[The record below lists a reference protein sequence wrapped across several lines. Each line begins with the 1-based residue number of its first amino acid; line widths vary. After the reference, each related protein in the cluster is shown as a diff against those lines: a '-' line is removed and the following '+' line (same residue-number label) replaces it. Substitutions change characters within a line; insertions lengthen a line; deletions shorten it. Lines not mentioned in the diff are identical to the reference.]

1 VAVDL
6 WAHQKQGVDL
16 AIKAKSFG
24 WFFEA
29 GTGKTRTAIETLR
42 HFYIEAKAILPT
54 LILCP
59 PVVIENWR
67 QEILKFSK
75 IPPTRVHKLV
85 GTGKQR
91 TEILVGNRKTPSIFI
106 GNYEALTMKGLFDE
120 LYNTQFDILVCDES
134 HRIKN
139 PDAKRTKA
147 CIQLADRAKYRFVL
161 SGTPV
166 LRNLMDVW
174 SQFRV
179 LDGGDAFGKN
189 FFVFRSQ
196 YFYNKNAHLPHLN
209 FPDWRIRPNA
219 ECLISDM
226 MKEKSMSVKKEE
238 CLDLPPLVKKKI
250 YVDMGVEQKKA
261 YNEMKKDFIT
271 YINSEAST
279 ADLAI
284 TKALRLQQIVSGYAK
299 IEANILNTEG
309 SVHRFKDIPRIEAL
323 GELLE
328 DLAPNHKVIVW
339 ACFKE
344 NYAMIREV
352 CERLKLEFIELHGE
366 ISQKKRDESIDRFRK
381 EENVRIVIGNQG
393 AAGIGINLVEA
404 SYMIYFS
411 RNFSLEQDI
420 QSEARAYRSGSE
432 RHESITRIDLVCPG
446 TIDEEVLE
454 ALANKQAI
462 GEQVLREIAGRLD
475 DE

>member
-1 VAVDL
+1 MSVEL
-6 WAHQKQGVDL
+6 WAHQKQGIDL
-16 AIKAKSFG
+16 ALKAKSFG

-42 HFYIEAKAILPT
+42 RLYTENKGILPT

-75 IPPTRVHKLV
+75 IPPQHVHKLV

-91 TEILVGNRKTPSIFI
+91 TELLVEKRQTPSIFI

-120 LYNTQFDILVCDES
+120 LHNTEFKILICDES

-147 CIQLADRAKYRFVL
+147 CIQLADRATYKFVL

-179 LDGGDAFGKN
+179 LDNGEAFGKN

-196 YFYNKNAHLPHLN
+196 YFYNKNANAPHLN

-226 MKEKSMSVKKEE
+226 MKERSMSVKKEE

-250 YVDMGVEQKKA
+250 YVEMGVDQRKA
-261 YNEMKKDFIT
+261 YSEMKKDFVT

-299 IEANILNTEG
+299 IEANVLNLEG
-309 SVHRFKDIPRIEAL
+309 SIHRFEDIPRIEAL
-323 GELLE
+323 KELLE

-344 NYAMIREV
+344 NYAMVREV
-352 CERLKLEFIELHGE
+352 CESLKLEFIELHGE
-366 ISQKKRDESIDRFRK
+366 ISQKKRDESIVRFREDEK
-381 EENVRIVIGNQG
+381 IRVVIGNQG

-432 RHESITRIDLVCPG
+432 RHESITRLDLVCQD

-462 GEQVLREIAGRLD
+462 GEQVLREIAGRLK
-475 DE
+475 

>member
-1 VAVDL
+1 MIEL
-6 WAHQKQGVDL
+6 WAHQKQ
-16 AIKAKSFG
+16 AIELFKDKPWGGLMFSP
-24 WFFEA
+24 
-29 GTGKTRTAIETLR
+29 GTGKTRTAIELIRYKFTT
-42 HFYIEAKAILPT
+42 HKTILPT

-91 TEILVGNRKTPSIFI
+91 LEILLEKRKEPSIFI

-120 LYNTQFDILVCDES
+120 LYNTQFDILICDES

-147 CIQLADRAKYRFVL
+147 CIQLADRAKYKFVL

-174 SQFRV
+174 AQFRV

-196 YFYNKNAHLPHLN
+196 YFYNKNAHVPHLN

-226 MKEKSMSVKKEE
+226 MKEKSMSVKKED

-250 YVDMGVEQKKA
+250 YVEMGSDQARA
-261 YNEMKKDFIT
+261 YKEMKKDFVT
-271 YINSEAST
+271 YINSEASS

-299 IEANILNTEG
+299 IEPNVMNPEG
-309 SVHRFKDIPRIEAL
+309 SVHRFGDVPRTEAL
-323 GELLE
+323 KELLI

-344 NYAMIREV
+344 NYSMIKEV
-352 CERLKLEFIELHGE
+352 CESLKLEYIELHGE
-366 ISQKKRDESIDRFRK
+366 ISQKRRDESIARFRS
-381 EENVRIVIGNQG
+381 EEQIRVVIGNQG
-393 AAGIGINLVEA
+393 ACGLGINLIEA
-404 SYMIYFS
+404 SYAIYFS

-420 QSEARAYRSGSE
+420 QSEARNYRAGSE
-432 RHESITRIDLVCPG
+432 CHLKITRIDLVTPE
-446 TIDEEVLE
+446 TIDEEILS

-462 GEQVLREIAGRLD
+462 GEQVLREIAGRLK
-475 DE
+475 

>member
-1 VAVDL
+1 MTEL
-6 WAHQKQGVDL
+6 WMHQKAAIDRFKDKPWAGLLFDAGV
-16 AIKAKSFG
+16 
-24 WFFEA
+24 
-29 GTGKTRTAIETLR
+29 GKTRTAIELLR
-42 HFYIEAKAILPT
+42 HRYTEAKTILPT

-91 TEILVGNRKTPSIFI
+91 TEILVDNRKTPSIFI

-120 LYNTQFDILVCDES
+120 LYNTKFDILICDES

-261 YNEMKKDFIT
+261 YLEMKKDFIT

>member
-1 VAVDL
+1 MVVDL
-6 WAHQKQGVDL
+6 WAHQKQAIEKFKDRPWAALYMDPGV
-16 AIKAKSFG
+16 
-24 WFFEA
+24 
-29 GTGKTRTAIETLR
+29 GKTRTAIELMR
-42 HFYIEAKAILPT
+42 HRYTVAGTILPT

-91 TEILVGNRKTPSIFI
+91 TEILVDNRTIPSIFI

-120 LYNTQFDILVCDES
+120 LYNTQFDILICDES

-196 YFYNKNAHLPHLN
+196 YFYNKNAHLPHVN

-299 IEANILNTEG
+299 IEANIMNTEG

-352 CERLKLEFIELHGE
+352 CDTLGLEYIELHGE
-366 ISQKKRDESIDRFRK
+366 ISQKKRDESIERFRK
-381 EENVRIVIGNQG
+381 EENVRVVIGNQG
-393 AAGIGINLVEA
+393 AAGLGINLVEA
-404 SYMIYFS
+404 AYSIYFS

-420 QSEARAYRSGSE
+420 QSEARNFRGGSE
-432 RHESITRIDLVCPG
+432 MHEKVTRIDIVCPG

-462 GEQVLREIAGRLD
+462 GEQVLREIAGRLR
-475 DE
+475 

>member
-1 VAVDL
+1 MAVEL
-6 WAHQKQGVDL
+6 WAHQKE
-16 AIKAKSFG
+16 AIEKFKDKPWAGLMFDP
-24 WFFEA
+24 
-29 GTGKTRTAIETLR
+29 GTGKTRSAIELLR
-42 HFYIEAKAILPT
+42 YKYSGEGKVLST

-75 IPPTRVHKLV
+75 IPAAKVHKL
-85 GTGKQR
+85 TGSGAKR
-91 TEILVGNRKTPSIFI
+91 SALLLEERAKGPAIFI
-106 GNYEALTMKGLFDE
+106 TNYEALTMKGLGDNLFSAGFE
-120 LYNTQFDILVCDES
+120 VLICDES

-147 CIQLADRAKYRFVL
+147 CIKVADNARFRFVL

-166 LRNLMDVW
+166 LRNLMDIW

-179 LDGGDAFGKN
+179 LDGGEAFGQN
-189 FFVFRSQ
+189 FFVFRNQ
-196 YFYNKNAHLPHLN
+196 YFYNKNAYLPHVS

-226 MKEKSMSVKKEE
+226 MKEKSMSVKKED
-238 CLDLPPLVKKKI
+238 CLDLPPLVRKR
-250 YVDMGVEQKKA
+250 VFVEMGLEQKKA
-261 YNEMKKDFIT
+261 YEEMKKNFVA
-271 YINSEAST
+271 YIQSEAST

-284 TKALRLQQIVSGYAK
+284 TKALRLQQIVSGFAK
-299 IEANILNTEG
+299 MEASIMTPDG
-309 SVHRFKDIPRIEAL
+309 ATHRFSDSPRTEAL
-323 GELLE
+323 RELLE

-352 CERLKLEFIELHGE
+352 CESLKLKYVELHGE
-366 ISQKKRDESIDRFRK
+366 VSQKNRDAAIKNFEEDES
-381 EENVRIVIGNQG
+381 VRILIGNQG
-393 AAGIGINLVEA
+393 AGGIGCNLVAA

-411 RNFSLEQDI
+411 RNFSLEHDI
-420 QSEARAYRSGSE
+420 QSEARNHRAGSE
-432 RHESITRIDLVCPG
+432 RHEKITRIDLVCQES
-446 TIDEEVLE
+446 IDIEVLE

-462 GEQVLREIAGRLD
+462 GELVLREIAGRIK
-475 DE
+475 

>member
-1 VAVDL
+1 MKEL
-6 WAHQKQGVDL
+6 WAHQKHGIDL
-16 AIKAKSFG
+16 ALKAKSFG

-42 HFYIEAKAILPT
+42 HLYIDAKVILPT

-91 TEILVGNRKTPSIFI
+91 LEILLEKRKEPSIFI

-120 LYNTQFDILVCDES
+120 LYNTQFDILICDES

-147 CIQLADRAKYRFVL
+147 CIQLADRAKYKFVL

-174 SQFRV
+174 AQFRV

-196 YFYNKNAHLPHLN
+196 YFYNKNAHVPHLN

-226 MKEKSMSVKKEE
+226 MKEKSMSVKKED

-250 YVDMGVEQKKA
+250 YVEMGSDQARA
-261 YNEMKKDFIT
+261 YKEMKKDFVT
-271 YINSEAST
+271 YINSEASS

-299 IEANILNTEG
+299 IEPNVMNPEG
-309 SVHRFKDIPRIEAL
+309 SVHRFGDVPRTEAL
-323 GELLE
+323 KELLE

-352 CERLKLEFIELHGE
+352 CESLELGYIELHGE
-366 ISQKKRDESIDRFRK
+366 ISQKKRDESIVQFREDEK
-381 EENVRIVIGNQG
+381 IRVVIGNQG

-404 SYMIYFS
+404 SYMVYFS

-420 QSEARAYRSGSE
+420 QSEARSYRSGSE
-432 RHESITRIDLVCPG
+432 IHSKVTRIDIVCEN
-446 TIDEEVLE
+446 TIDDEVLE

-462 GEQVLREIAGRLD
+462 GEQVLREIAGRLK
-475 DE
+475 

>member
-1 VAVDL
+1 MAVEL
-6 WAHQKQGVDL
+6 WTHQREGVER
-16 AIKAKSFG
+16 AISEGSYG

-42 HFYIEAKAILPT
+42 KIYSREGRVLST

-75 IPPTRVHKLV
+75 IPLNKVHKL
-85 GTGKQR
+85 TGSSKAR
-91 TEILVGNRKTPSIFI
+91 TEHLASQSEPGIFI
-106 GNYEALTMKGLFDE
+106 TNYEALTMKGLYEE
-120 LYNTQFDILVCDES
+120 LLKTNFEILICDES

-147 CIQLADRAKYRFVL
+147 CIQIADRAKFKFVL

-179 LDGGDAFGKN
+179 LDGGEAFGKN

-196 YFYNKNAHLPHLN
+196 YFYNKNAHLSHVN

-219 ECLISDM
+219 ESLISDM
-226 MKEKSMSVKKEE
+226 MKAKSMSVKKED

-250 YVDMGVEQKKA
+250 FVEMGGEQKKA
-261 YNEMKKDFIT
+261 YEEMKKHFIT
-271 YINSEAST
+271 WLKTEATT
-279 ADLAI
+279 ADLAV
-284 TKALRLQQIVSGYAK
+284 TKALRLQQIVSGFAK
-299 IEANILNTEG
+299 TERSVMSPEG
-309 SVHRFKDIPRIEAL
+309 SIYRFEDSPRTLAL
-323 GELLE
+323 RELLE
-328 DLAPNHKVIVW
+328 DLAPNHKVLVW

-344 NYAMIREV
+344 NYGQIREV
-352 CERLKLEFIELHGE
+352 CESLKLQYIELHGE
-366 ISQKKRDESIDRFRK
+366 ISQKKRDESIIRFR
-381 EENVRIVIGNQG
+381 EDPEVRVVIGNQG

-411 RNFSLEQDI
+411 RNFSLEHDI
-420 QSEARAYRSGSE
+420 QSEARAYRAGSE
-432 RHESITRIDLVCPG
+432 QHQKITRIDLVCKD

-462 GEQVLREIAGRLD
+462 GELVLREIAGRLK
-475 DE
+475 

>member
-1 VAVDL
+1 MAVGL
-6 WAHQKQGVDL
+6 WAHQKLGVERAL
-16 AIKAKSFG
+16 EAKSFG
-24 WFFEA
+24 WFYEA

-42 HFYIEAKAILPT
+42 HLYSEAGTILPT

-75 IPPTRVHKLV
+75 IPANRVHKLV

-91 TEILVGNRKTPSIFI
+91 AALLVEKRKDKSIFI
-106 GNYEALTMKGLFDE
+106 GNYEALTMKELFDE
-120 LYNTQFDILVCDES
+120 LLQSHFDILVCDES

-147 CIQLADRAKYRFVL
+147 CIQLADGAKYRFVL

-179 LDGGDAFGKN
+179 LDGGEAFGKN

-196 YFYNKNAHLPHLN
+196 YFYNKNAHLSHVN

-219 ECLISDM
+219 ESMISDL
-226 MKEKSMSVKKEE
+226 MKARSMSVKKEE
-238 CLDLPPLVKKKI
+238 CLDLPPLVKKRI
-250 YVDMGVEQKKA
+250 YVDMGAEQKKA
-261 YNEMKKDFIT
+261 YSEMKKDFVT

-299 IEANILNTEG
+299 TESSIMQLEG
-309 SVHRFKDIPRIEAL
+309 GVHRFKDIPRIEAL
-323 GELLE
+323 RELLE

-352 CERLKLEFIELHGE
+352 CESLKLDYIELHGE
-366 ISQKKRDESIDRFRK
+366 ISHKKRDESIERFRS
-381 EENVRIVIGNQG
+381 EESVRVVIGNQG
-393 AAGIGINLVEA
+393 AGGIGINLVEA
-404 SYMIYFS
+404 SYAIYFS

-420 QSEARAYRSGSE
+420 QSEARNYRGGSE
-432 RHESITRIDLVCPG
+432 QHLKITRIDLVCPQ

-462 GEQVLREIAGRLD
+462 GEQVLREIAGRLR
-475 DE
+475 